1 MDNKHL
7 TLDERIA
14 IKIGIDNGDSL
25 AKIAKTINKDPRGVS
40 REVKNHRKDATNY
53 YANSGRCICALKHN
67 CPLGVP
73 MRGYAPYCN
82 TTCKY
87 YKRATCPKIERFP
100 YVCGKCR
107 KTRYCVC
114 VKYIYLPQIA
124 HKAAQNTLSEC
135 RKDSTFSEEEIKYL
149 NANLKAGLSRGIPL
163 AHIYAKD
170 IKMQRIC
177 SLNYI
182 YKLINKR
189 ILDLD
194 AFDLRRKIRYKKRR
208 EKTSIALNRACRIG
222 RTFLDY
228 QLIKDKHSLHLQ
240 MDTVIGARGSSKVL
254 LTLFIVETGFMYA
267 RLLEDKSALSVVK
280 AFNDIQDL
288 LGLEMFQK
296 VFQCVLTDNGSEF
309 YYVDD
314 LELVKDTG
322 EYRAHIYYCD
332 PRNAQQ
338 KGAIEKNHEYIRYV
352 LPHGASFNSLTQTKI
367 DLLMSNINS
376 IIRPR
381 FKDCPY
387 NLTVKLLG
395 SNFLEALGIGFVENP
410 NLTKELLK

>member
-1 MDNKHL
+1 MDNRHL
-7 TLDERIA
+7 TLDDRIA
-14 IKIGIDNGDSL
+14 IKIGINNGDTL
-25 AKIAKTINKDPRGVS
+25 TQIAKDINKDPRGIS
-40 REVKNHRKDATNY
+40 RELRKYRIDATNY
-53 YANSGRCICALKHN
+53 SLVGRTNTCENKVS
-67 CPLGVP
+67 CPLKP
-73 MRGYAPYCN
+73 RIGYAPNC
-82 TTCKY
+82 TPLCEY
-87 YKRATCPKIERFP
+87 YKRTTCPKMDKFP
-100 YVCGKCR
+100 YVCGNCR
-107 KTRYCVC
+107 KRGYCTC
-114 VKYIYLPQIA
+114 VRYIYSPVAA
-124 HKAAQNTLSEC
+124 HKAAQNILSES
-135 RKDSTFSEEEIKYL
+135 RRDSSFSEDEIKYL
-149 NANLKAGLSRGIPL
+149 NSALKSGLGKGIPL

-170 IKMQRIC
+170 VKMQKIC

-182 YKLINKR
+182 YKLINKQ
-189 ILDLD
+189 ILDLN
-194 AFDLRRKIRYKKRR
+194 AFDLRRKIRYRARRKK
-208 EKTSIALNRACRIG
+208 TDIALNRSCRIG
-222 RTFLDY
+222 RTYLDY
-228 QLIKDKHSLHLQ
+228 QVIKNNFDLHLQ

-254 LTLFIVETGFMYA
+254 LTLFVVETGFMFA

-288 LGLEMFQK
+288 LGLDMFK
-296 VFQCVLTDNGSEF
+296 RLFQCVLTDNGSEF

-352 LPHGASFNSLTQTKI
+352 LPHNTSFNSLTQDKV

-387 NLTVKLLG
+387 NLTVNLLG
-395 SNFLEALGIGFVENP
+395 QEVLEALNIHFVETP
-410 NLTKELLK
+410 LLTKQLLK